1 MSKVYRGRSGY
12 QEVSLPLLQFH
23 AQQLERHGRSAQEAQ
38 ELQQFHRNQMA
49 ARQDQK
55 EAERKEEVKFNL
67 DNVHLL
73 QVQSVW
79 SGVLCTGVGRLL

>member
-1 MSKVYRGRSGY
+1 MS
-12 QEVSLPLLQFH
+12 QSLQVWVPGSPSPSLLQFH
-23 AQQLERHGRSAQEAQ
+23 AQQLERHGRAAQEAQ
-38 ELQQFHRNQMA
+38 ELQQFYRNQMA
-49 ARQDQK
+49 AHQDQK

-79 SGVLCTGVGRLL
+79 SRLLCTGVD